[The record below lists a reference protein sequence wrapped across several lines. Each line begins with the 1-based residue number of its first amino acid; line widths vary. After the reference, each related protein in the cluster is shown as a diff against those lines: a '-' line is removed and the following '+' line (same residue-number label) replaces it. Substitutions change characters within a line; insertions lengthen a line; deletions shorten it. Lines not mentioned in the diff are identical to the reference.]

1 MTSRRFAGWWGIAFV
16 VLLFVSAAMA
26 SLPTSADSDAAISAF
41 YRDHAA
47 VVVLQQVVGALAL
60 APFVLFAL
68 SLQPNRWLRPAVFL
82 FVAVELVT
90 NVIPL
95 LIVVLPGAA
104 RPLTLVED
112 VADAALFLAVA
123 LFVAVAALRQ
133 PLWLRL
139 AAYLVVALCVIR
151 ALASPLHADF
161 LDLVAPLAFIAFV
174 LLISIRAIAAPSG
187 VIAASAGSDSG
198 PGGL

>member
-1 MTSRRFAGWWGIAFV
+1 VTSRRFGGWWGTAFV

-26 SLPTSADSDAAISAF
+26 SLPTSADSDAAITAF
-41 YRDHAA
+41 YRDHAS

-68 SLQPNRWLRPAVFL
+68 SLEPNRWLRPAVFL

-90 NVIPL
+90 NVVPL
-95 LIVVLPGAA
+95 VIVVARDTA

-112 VADAALFLAVA
+112 IADAALFLAVA
-123 LFVAVAALRQ
+123 LFVAVASLRQ

-139 AAYLVVALCVIR
+139 TAYLVAALCVIR

-174 LLISIRAIAAPSG
+174 LLMSIRAIVRPAPLAQP
-187 VIAASAGSDSG
+187 IQ
-198 PGGL
+198 

>member
-1 MTSRRFAGWWGIAFV
+1 MTSRRFGGWWGTAFV

-26 SLPTSADSDAAISAF
+26 SLPTSADSDAAITAF
-41 YRDHAA
+41 YRDHAS

-68 SLQPNRWLRPAVFL
+68 SLEPNRWLRPAVFL

-90 NVIPL
+90 NVVPL
-95 LIVVLPGAA
+95 VIVVARDTA

-112 VADAALFLAVA
+112 IADAALFLAVA
-123 LFVAVAALRQ
+123 LFVAVATLRQ

-139 AAYLVVALCVIR
+139 TAYLVAALCVIR

-174 LLISIRAIAAPSG
+174 LLMSIREIVRPAPLAQP
-187 VIAASAGSDSG
+187 IQ
-198 PGGL
+198 

>member
-1 MTSRRFAGWWGIAFV
+1 MTSRRFGGWWGTAFV

-26 SLPTSADSDAAISAF
+26 SLPTSADSDAAITAF
-41 YRDHAA
+41 YRDHAS

-68 SLQPNRWLRPAVFL
+68 SLEPNRWLRPAVFL

-90 NVIPL
+90 NVVPL
-95 LIVVLPGAA
+95 VIVVARDTA

-112 VADAALFLAVA
+112 IADAALFLAVA
-123 LFVAVAALRQ
+123 LFVAVAALKQ

-139 AAYLVVALCVIR
+139 TAYLVAALCVIR

-174 LLISIRAIAAPSG
+174 LLMSIRAIVRPAPLAQP
-187 VIAASAGSDSG
+187 IQ
-198 PGGL
+198 

>member
-1 MTSRRFAGWWGIAFV
+1 VTSRRFGGWWGTAFV

-26 SLPTSADSDAAISAF
+26 SLPTSADSDAAIIAF
-41 YRDHAA
+41 YRDHAS

-68 SLQPNRWLRPAVFL
+68 SIEPNRWLRPAVFL

-90 NVIPL
+90 NVVPL
-95 LIVVLPGAA
+95 VIVVARDTA

-112 VADAALFLAVA
+112 IADAALFLAVA
-123 LFVAVAALRQ
+123 LFVAVAALKQ

-139 AAYLVVALCVIR
+139 TAYLVAALCVIR

-174 LLISIRAIAAPSG
+174 LLMSIRAIVRPAPLAQP
-187 VIAASAGSDSG
+187 IQ
-198 PGGL
+198 

>member
-1 MTSRRFAGWWGIAFV
+1 MTSRRFGGWWGTAFV

-26 SLPTSADSDAAISAF
+26 SLPTSADSDAAITAF
-41 YRDHAA
+41 YRDHAS

-68 SLQPNRWLRPAVFL
+68 SLEPNRWLRPAVFL

-90 NVIPL
+90 NVVPL
-95 LIVVLPGAA
+95 VIVVARDTA

-112 VADAALFLAVA
+112 IADAALFLAVA
-123 LFVAVAALRQ
+123 LFVAVATLRQ

-139 AAYLVVALCVIR
+139 TAYLVAALCVIR

-174 LLISIRAIAAPSG
+174 LLMSIRAIVRPAPMAQP
-187 VIAASAGSDSG
+187 IQ
-198 PGGL
+198 

>member
-1 MTSRRFAGWWGIAFV
+1 MTSRRFGGWWGTAFV

-26 SLPTSADSDAAISAF
+26 SLPTSADSDAAIIAF
-41 YRDHAA
+41 YRDHAS

-68 SLQPNRWLRPAVFL
+68 SLEPNRWLRPAVFL

-90 NVIPL
+90 NVVPL
-95 LIVVLPGAA
+95 VIVVARDTA

-123 LFVAVAALRQ
+123 LFVAVATLRQ

-139 AAYLVVALCVIR
+139 TAYLVAALCVIR

-174 LLISIRAIAAPSG
+174 LLMSIREIVRPAPLAQP
-187 VIAASAGSDSG
+187 IQ
-198 PGGL
+198 